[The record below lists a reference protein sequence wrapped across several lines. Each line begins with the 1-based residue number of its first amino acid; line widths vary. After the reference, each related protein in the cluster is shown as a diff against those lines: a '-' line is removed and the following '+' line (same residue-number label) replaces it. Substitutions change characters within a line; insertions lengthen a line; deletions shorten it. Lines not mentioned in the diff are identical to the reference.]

1 MNLESIALPL
11 RITILVLTA
20 FLLNIPFGAWRAR
33 TRKFSVAWAV
43 AIHGPIPM
51 IIPIRLL
58 LDLSYWYIIGS
69 VLFAIAGQLVG
80 GKLFKPAASDE
91 TPPTPQTP

>member
-1 MNLESIALPL
+1 VNLESIALPL
-11 RITILVLTA
+11 RVAILVLTA

-58 LDLSYWYIIGS
+58 LGLSYWFIIGS
-69 VLFAIAGQLVG
+69 VVFAIAGQLVG
-80 GKLFKPAASDE
+80 GRLFKPATRE
-91 TPPTPQTP
+91 

>member
-1 MNLESIALPL
+1 MNPENIALPL

-69 VLFAIAGQLVG
+69 VIFALAGQIVG
-80 GKLFKPAASDE
+80 GKLFKPADPE
-91 TPPTPQTP
+91 TDPPKPHTP